1 MRYKFLTILS
11 VVFLTLLF
19 TNTVSAQ
26 NYGFGVKAGTPGF
39 GADIMRSFGSK
50 FNLRL
55 GAAYFSI
62 APDGGG
68 GEDDYEYTADVK
80 LFSIMLLGD
89 YFPFNN
95 AIRITFGGIV
105 NLNKGDVDLVPTES
119 YTVGGD
125 TYTPEELGV
134 LSASIDFNR
143 IAPYIGLGLGNPMK
157 GRRHLQF
164 TFDAGTMYQGGA
176 RVDLSATG
184 LLGPS
189 AAHDQEQ
196 QLEDN
201 LSWFKWYPVM
211 SFGIVYKF

>member
-1 MRYKFLTILS
+1 MRFKILFLFIICFILT
-11 VVFLTLLF
+11 FK
-19 TNTVSAQ
+19 NTTFAQ
-26 NYGFGVKAGTPGF
+26 NYGIGVKAGTPGF
-39 GADIMRSFGSK
+39 GADVYRSFGSK

-55 GAAYFSI
+55 GAAFFSLS
-62 APDGGG
+62 PDGGG

-80 LFSIMLLGD
+80 LTSIMLVGD
-89 YFPFNN
+89 YFPFDN
-95 AIRITFGGIV
+95 AIRISFGGII
-105 NLNKGDVDLVPTES
+105 NLNKGDIDLVPTES

-134 LSASIDFNR
+134 LSASIDFNK

-157 GRRHLQF
+157 GNRALQF
-164 TFDAGTMYQGGA
+164 TFDMGTMYQGGA

-184 LLGPS
+184 LLEPS
-189 AAHDQEQ
+189 AAPDQEE

-201 LSWFKWYPVM
+201 LSWFKWYPVV